1 MILNHSHNHTRRID
15 IEIGVDYNANM
26 DVVSKTLLD
35 LRFYRVFFKGI
46 RNEKWLIDEFR
57 AH

>member
-26 DVVSKTLLD
+26 DIVSKTLLD
-35 LRFYRVFFKGI
+35 LAKDKKSTFTAK
-46 RNEKWLIDEFR
+46 K
-57 AH
+57 A